1 MRKYLIIL
9 LSLVLSIQV
18 YSQEKPVQIVFD
30 VTSADPLVHEATM
43 RHVSEMSK
51 NYQDSKFQVVLYGG
65 SVNMVVSEKS
75 SVLKEIKSLAS
86 NKNVGFAICEQ
97 TMKRRNITADQ
108 LIPGVIIVPDG
119 ILEIILKQQQGW
131 GYIKE
136 SN

>member
-1 MRKYLIIL
+1 MKIYLFIL
-9 LSLVLSIQV
+9 LNLALSIQV
-18 YSQEKPVQIVFD
+18 FSQEKPVQIVFD
-30 VTSADPLVHEATM
+30 VTSADPAVHEATL
-43 RHVSEMSK
+43 RHVIEMSK

-65 SVNMVVSEKS
+65 SINMVHNEKS
-75 SVLKEIKSLAS
+75 SVLEEIKSLSS

-97 TMKRRNITADQ
+97 TMKRKSVTEAQ

-119 ILEIILKQQQGW
+119 ILEIIQKQQQGW